1 MATLSEF
8 LIEKIEKRN
17 VNYVFGVNGQY
28 INDFFKQLKGTKL
41 TPVFNSDESHS
52 GFAANAYARLMGF
65 APVCVNYQ
73 AGAYKLVNS
82 IACALVER
90 TPLLV
95 ISGVPVNRDKKQ
107 FEVFKNL
114 TYSAYSLDD
123 PSNAGLQI
131 DRAFEELLYHK
142 QPVYL
147 EVPNHMFNENIDYD
161 VYRVG
166 TYQTPKSNQ
175 SNLEEAVREIVNII
189 NNARNPVFVFGVEVA
204 RYELGHALLRIA
216 EEFNIPFCTEAASKS
231 VVSEDHPLFAGLHE
245 HNQEFVKL
253 SDCVIML
260 GVVDS
265 ESAHISCKIDETR
278 VGKHYYKNI
287 QFHDLCKGLTRV
299 NFKKFEHIDFAKPNN
314 VFDPKEVKV
323 SQERLI
329 QKISSILT
337 KDMALIAD
345 SNTVNIATS
354 VFIKHQNQFIA
365 PAFYVSSGFAIPGSL
380 GVYLAKQLRPVII
393 TTLDS
398 CKNSLSELNGCK
410 FAPIIFVLK
419 DKSESSLKE
428 GVFVHNEIEL
438 DAAVAKAVVSKEAFI
453 IVLDK

>member
-17 VNYVFGVNGQY
+17 ANYVFGVNGQY
-28 INDFFKQLKGTKL
+28 VNGFFNKLKGSRLSPIFST
-41 TPVFNSDESHS
+41 DESHS

-65 APVCVNYQ
+65 STVCVNYQ

-95 ISGVPVNRDKKQ
+95 ISGVPINRDKKQ

-123 PSNAGLQI
+123 PSNAGFQI
-131 DRAFEELLYHK
+131 DRAFEELSYHK

-147 EVPNHMFNENIDYD
+147 EVPINMFEENIDYD

-166 TYQTPKSNQ
+166 TYQTPKSVQ
-175 SNLEEAVREIVNII
+175 SNLDEAVKEIVSLI

-204 RYELGHALLRIA
+204 RHELGHSLLRIA

-231 VVSEDHPLFAGLHE
+231 VVSEDHHLFAGLHE
-245 HNQEFVKL
+245 RNQEFIKL
-253 SDCVIML
+253 SDCVVML

-287 QFHDLCKGLTRV
+287 QFHDLCKALTRI
-299 NFKKFEHIDFAKPNN
+299 NFKKFEHIDFVKPNN
-314 VFDPKEVKV
+314 IFDPKEVRV
-323 SQERLI
+323 TQERFV
-329 QKISSILT
+329 QKIGSILT
-337 KDMALIAD
+337 KDMVLIAD
-345 SNTVNIATS
+345 SDTVDLATK
-354 VFIKHQNQFIA
+354 VFIKHQNQFVA

-380 GVYLAKQLRPVII
+380 GVHLAKQLRPIII

-398 CKNSLSELNGCK
+398 CKNSLSELNGYK
-410 FAPIIFVLK
+410 FASIVFVLK
-419 DKSESSLKE
+419 DKNESSLKE
-428 GVFVHNEIEL
+428 GAFVHNEVEL
-438 DAAVAKAVVSKEAFI
+438 DATIAKAIASKETFI